1 MAGLHQ
7 VKPSHLDTVKCAIS
21 HPYAWERLTLGHFG
35 PYQAPIQI
43 VNSPK
48 ITISLAKT
56 LPTWEAYVR
65 LDIPTWKVSSV
76 PHYTPMHVK
85 A

>member
-35 PYQAPIQI
+35 PFQAPIQGPRG
-43 VNSPK
+43 SK
-48 ITISLAKT
+48 MAISTAKT
-56 LPTWEAYVR
+56 RPKWQASSRLGRPTQ
-65 LDIPTWKVSSV
+65 KVSSA
-76 PHYTPMHVK
+76 PYHTPMHGRD
-85 A
+85 